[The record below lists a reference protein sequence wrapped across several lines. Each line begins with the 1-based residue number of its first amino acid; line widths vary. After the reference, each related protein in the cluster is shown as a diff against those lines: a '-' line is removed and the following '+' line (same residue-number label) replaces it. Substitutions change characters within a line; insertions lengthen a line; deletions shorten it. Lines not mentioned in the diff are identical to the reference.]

1 MTKQERSWILYDWA
15 NSVYSMVITVGI
27 FPIFFKTYIAE
38 SMDDQTSTYYWGM
51 ANTVAALVMAV
62 MAPILGALADRKGNK
77 MRLFLVFFVMGVM
90 STLALVTVSQGQ
102 WLYALIIYGI
112 SSVGF
117 YGAVIF
123 YDSLIVDV
131 SEEKNR
137 DWISALGFGW
147 GYIGGTIPFLVG
159 IGLILLAE
167 PIGFDSALWPT
178 RIAFLITV
186 IWWVGFSIPL
196 LRNVRQVHFVES
208 DEPLLAESFGRLW
221 GTLMQASK
229 HRNIFIFLIA
239 FFLYIDGVHT
249 VIKMSTSFAI
259 DIGLTQT
266 ATIGALVWVQVVAF
280 PSALIYG
287 KLAKRYGAKLL
298 LYIGVATY
306 VVVTICAFFTDQA
319 WQFFVMAT
327 LIGSAQGGV
336 QSLSRSLFSRLIPK
350 ENAAEFFGFYDI
362 FGKFATVI
370 GPFMVGVVA
379 IQTGDTRNGVL
390 SLIILFVLGG
400 GLLTMV
406 HEKPNAETV

>member
-38 SMDDQTSTYYWGM
+38 SMDDQTSTFYWAT
-51 ANTVAALVMAV
+51 ANTVAAFVMAL

-77 MRLFLVFFVMGVM
+77 MRLFLGFFFLGLL

-123 YDSLIVDV
+123 YDSFIVDV
-131 SEEKNR
+131 AGEENR
-137 DWISALGFGW
+137 DWISAMGFGW
-147 GYIGGTIPFLVG
+147 GYIGGTIPFLLAIG
-159 IGLILLAE
+159 IILGAE
-167 PIGFDSALWPT
+167 PLGFESALWPT

-186 IWWVGFSIPL
+186 LWWAGFSVPL
-196 LRNVRQVHFVES
+196 IRNVRQIHYVES
-208 DEPLLAESFGRLW
+208 DEPLFAESFGRLW
-221 GTLMQASK
+221 RTLRQISK
-229 HRNIFIFLIA
+229 HRNIFIFLLA

-259 DIGLTQT
+259 DIGLSQS
-266 ATIGALVWVQVVAF
+266 ATIGALVWVQFVAF

-287 KLAKRYGAKLL
+287 KLAKRFGAKLL
-298 LYIGVATY
+298 LYVGVATY
-306 VVVTICAFFTDQA
+306 VLVTICAFFTNEA
-319 WQFFVMAT
+319 WQFFAMAT

-350 ENAAEFFGFYDI
+350 DNATEFFGFYDI
-362 FGKFATVI
+362 FGKFATVL
-370 GPFMVGVVA
+370 GPQLVGVVA
-379 IQTGDTRNGVL
+379 IMTGDTRNGVL
-390 SLIILFVLGG
+390 SLIVLFVLGG
-400 GLLTMV
+400 GLLTLV
-406 HEKPNAETV
+406 REEPSAETV

>member
-1 MTKQERSWILYDWA
+1 VTKQERSWILYDWA

>member
-1 MTKQERSWILYDWA
+1 MTKQERSWVLYDWA

-112 SSVGF
+112 SSIGF

-123 YDSLIVDV
+123 YDSFIVDV

-147 GYIGGTIPFLVG
+147 GYIGGTIPFLAG
-159 IGLILLAE
+159 IGLILGAE
-167 PIGFDSALWPT
+167 PLGFDSALWPT
-178 RIAFLITV
+178 RIAFVITV
-186 IWWVGFSIPL
+186 VWWVGFSIPL

-259 DIGLTQT
+259 DIGLSQG

-287 KLAKRYGAKLL
+287 KLAKRYGAKFL

-336 QSLSRSLFSRLIPK
+336 QSLSRSLFSRLIPR
-350 ENAAEFFGFYDI
+350 ENSAEFFGFYDI

-379 IQTGDTRNGVL
+379 LQTGDTRNGVL

-406 HEKPNAETV
+406 REEPNAEAA

>member
-1 MTKQERSWILYDWA
+1 LTKQERSWVLYDWA

-112 SSVGF
+112 SSIGF

-123 YDSLIVDV
+123 YDSFIVDV

-147 GYIGGTIPFLVG
+147 GYIGGTIPFLAG
-159 IGLILLAE
+159 IGLILGAE
-167 PIGFDSALWPT
+167 PLGFDSALWPT
-178 RIAFLITV
+178 RIAFVITV
-186 IWWVGFSIPL
+186 VWWVGFSIPL

-259 DIGLTQT
+259 DIGLSQG

-287 KLAKRYGAKLL
+287 KLAKRYGAKFL

-336 QSLSRSLFSRLIPK
+336 QSLSRSLFSRLIPR
-350 ENAAEFFGFYDI
+350 ENSAEFFGFYDI

-379 IQTGDTRNGVL
+379 LQTGDTRNGVL

-406 HEKPNAETV
+406 REEPNAEAA